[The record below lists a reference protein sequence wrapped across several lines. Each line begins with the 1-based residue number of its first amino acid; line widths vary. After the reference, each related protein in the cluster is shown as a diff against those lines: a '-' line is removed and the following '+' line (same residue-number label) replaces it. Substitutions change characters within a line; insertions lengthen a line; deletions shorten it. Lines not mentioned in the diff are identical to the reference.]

1 MLFTDWLLGRSLSSR
16 QRAWH
21 LLRLLLSVGVGPWPA
36 ERRSPHYKPDDA
48 AMIAM
53 AHAEPCRAGDEF
65 SVCNPPHP
73 YFNEEG
79 CKARFP
85 QAYAIT
91 YWTHTW

>member
-1 MLFTDWLLGRSLSSR
+1 MYGG
-16 QRAWH
+16 QH
-21 LLRLLLSVGVGPWPA
+21 
-36 ERRSPHYKPDDA
+36 
-48 AMIAM
+48 
-53 AHAEPCRAGDEF
+53 AGDEF
-65 SVCNPPHP
+65 SICNPPHP

>member
-1 MLFTDWLLGRSLSSR
+1 MYPRLDHTLLTRGSVSR
-16 QRAWH
+16 LQLHCNFAVQLVCS
-21 LLRLLLSVGVGPWPA
+21 LLRNLSLMYGGQ
-36 ERRSPHYKPDDA
+36 H
-48 AMIAM
+48 
-53 AHAEPCRAGDEF
+53 AGDEF
-65 SVCNPPHP
+65 SICNPPHP